1 MPRASDDAGQASVEF
16 VVLLPLL
23 VMVAAALWQAALAG
37 QAVWASAN
45 AARAAARA
53 EAVGG
58 DPAAGA
64 RGALPAL
71 LRRNLHVDARRT
83 GVRVDVSIP
92 LVLTGDHL
100 ATVSARAAL
109 PPQR

>member
-23 VMVAAALWQAALAG
+23 VMVAAALWQAVLAG

-58 DPAAGA
+58 DPAPDAG
-64 RGALPAL
+64 GALPASPG
-71 LRRNLHVDARRT
+71 RALHVDARRT
-83 GVRVDVSIP
+83 GVRVDVPLP

-100 ATVSARAAL
+100 APAGARGAP